1 MLVSFPRPSPA
12 REIMFGL
19 FTGFTHASIIIM
31 LINELRGRVYIALRW
46 FTLAAAAG
54 VGGVVGNVTRTIIV
68 RVPRVRRSVV
78 PPLSLHV
85 CARYDNTN
93 GK

>member
-31 LINELRGRVYIALRW
+31 LINKLRGRVYIALRW
-46 FTLAAAAG
+46 FILAATA
-54 VGGVVGNVTRTIIV
+54 VGGVGNVTTTIIV
-68 RVPRVRRSVV
+68 RVTRVRRSVSL
-78 PPLSLHV
+78 PLSLHM